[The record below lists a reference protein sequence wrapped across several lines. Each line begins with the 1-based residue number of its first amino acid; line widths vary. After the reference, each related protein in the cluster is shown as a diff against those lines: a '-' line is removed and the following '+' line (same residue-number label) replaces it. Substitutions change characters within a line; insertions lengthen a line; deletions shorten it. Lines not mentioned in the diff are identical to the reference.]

1 MALLTKDDVPRI
13 RENLRTCADFLRSVR
28 FVLDVNSFEFYTK
41 GAWCEHVVPALCPRD
56 VIGAAREFGASAAVI
71 RENCDHTWGI
81 DVHQQKLVN
90 VNLFLRA
97 AAHHTL
103 AGLGFLLSTRDIFHL
118 FQSSVHTEFQEPS
131 LMCDKKCHE
140 VALLSRLVVA
150 LVQHCSLNQV
160 IDIGSG
166 KGYLSSHLSECY
178 GLKVIGIDASNT
190 VTCGAHDRTQ
200 KLQKFL
206 SRRQKARCKTG
217 TVPPIVIGE
226 SIDNETSG
234 MKIEVGTNTIDTD
247 GESDIHWTTESAV
260 FTGKGCNSVERI
272 NTEKMIDTPILIP
285 KNIERVFPETTQ
297 TGRPLQPNERQNTDG
312 VQVNDNMEQ
321 HFANG
326 LNTSCS
332 STTISSCEAQRMNN
346 QELAAATER
355 TTNVAG
361 LFSPVTLQL
370 THKTNLEQLFPALE
384 DSVLV
389 GLHTCGNL
397 GSNILRVFLCHKQLR
412 ALSNV
417 GCCYHLL
424 TETSPLGADAE
435 DPCGFPMSQFLLKSG
450 FMLGRNMKM
459 TACLAPERAARGKGV
474 RTLVFCFNMYF
485 III

>member
-150 LVQHCSLNQV
+150 LVQHCSLNQ
-160 IDIGSG
+160 
-166 KGYLSSHLSECY
+166 
-178 GLKVIGIDASNT
+178 
-190 VTCGAHDRTQ
+190 
-200 KLQKFL
+200 
-206 SRRQKARCKTG
+206 
-217 TVPPIVIGE
+217 
-226 SIDNETSG
+226 
-234 MKIEVGTNTIDTD
+234 
-247 GESDIHWTTESAV
+247 
-260 FTGKGCNSVERI
+260 
-272 NTEKMIDTPILIP
+272 
-285 KNIERVFPETTQ
+285 
-297 TGRPLQPNERQNTDG
+297 
-312 VQVNDNMEQ
+312 
-321 HFANG
+321 
-326 LNTSCS
+326 
-332 STTISSCEAQRMNN
+332 
-346 QELAAATER
+346 
-355 TTNVAG
+355 
-361 LFSPVTLQL
+361 
-370 THKTNLEQLFPALE
+370 

-459 TACLAPERAARGKGV
+459 TACLAPERAARGKGLPNESLFRWAV
-474 RTLVFCFNMYF
+474 LQVIIRDRFKHVSTTQHIGKVCNKTASFLGYCRKAFVLLGLDDSQISDDDITAYHDSYAPRAHELEAFNTLKAALSPCVEA
-485 III
+485 IIFLDRLSFLLEQDLSCHAALVSLFDPAKSPRHYAIVAVKDKQ